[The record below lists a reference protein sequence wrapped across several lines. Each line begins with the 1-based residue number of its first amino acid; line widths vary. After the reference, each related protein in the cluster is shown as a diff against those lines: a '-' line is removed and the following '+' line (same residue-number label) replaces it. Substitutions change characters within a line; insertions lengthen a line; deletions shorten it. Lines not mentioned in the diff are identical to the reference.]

1 MSTGSKDNE
10 LSNKYVPGCR
20 WTSEALA
27 AMQEATEAYAV
38 GLLKDTRPDSYSCQ
52 AGDHHAQR
60 YAACMVHL
68 RRAYLSMCMGV
79 SLGTAGMVDNI
90 GTAYQ
95 SVKTTVVTVQVI
107 AKDVGNGRGGGERKG
122 GPVLLRECVF

>member
-38 GLLKDTRPDSYSCQ
+38 GLLEDTNLAAIHAKWVTIMPKDISLHGASAASVPEYVHGRFTWDS
-52 AGDHHAQR
+52 
-60 YAACMVHL
+60 V
-68 RRAYLSMCMGV
+68 
-79 SLGTAGMVDNI
+79 
-90 GTAYQ
+90 
-95 SVKTTVVTVQVI
+95 
-107 AKDVGNGRGGGERKG
+107 NG
-122 GPVLLRECVF
+122 